1 LTTAQ
6 PVEQRG
12 PAGFCWVEAGEGEP
26 IVFLHGLGGSAT
38 AWGPQ
43 LDTFSQRFR
52 CLAWDM
58 PGYGRTPIE
67 LLQSEPAQ
75 IDFAIIADAIVAFM
89 DDAKLDTATFVGLSF
104 GGQQLLHL
112 ALRHPNKVS
121 RLIVADSSAAFGADG
136 TDPDEWM
143 RLRLDPLDS
152 GLQPGDIAERVIDAI
167 TGPNFGGSER
177 QAAIDAFAR
186 VTADGLRA
194 AVHCLPNHD
203 VTERLAQITAPT
215 LIIVGE
221 LDEETPPAY
230 SEVMAKAIPGAE
242 LVTIPGVGHLTPS
255 EAPDAFNSAV
265 DDFIARR

>member
-1 LTTAQ
+1 M
-6 PVEQRG
+6 
-12 PAGFCWVEAGEGEP
+12 EAGEGEP

-43 LDTFSQRFR
+43 LDAFSPRFR

-67 LLQSEPAQ
+67 LLQTEPAQ
-75 IDFAIIADAIVAFM
+75 IDFAVIADAIVAFM
-89 DDAKLDTATFVGLSF
+89 ADAKLDRATFVGLSF

-112 ALRHPNKVS
+112 ALRHPDRVS

-136 TDPDEWM
+136 TDPEEWM

-152 GLQPGDIAERVIDAI
+152 GLQPGDIAERVVDAI
-167 TGPNFGGSER
+167 TGPNFDGSPR
-177 QAAIDAFAR
+177 QAAIDAFGR
-186 VTADGLRA
+186 VTAEGLRA
-194 AVHCLPNHD
+194 AVHCLPSHD
-203 VTERLAQITAPT
+203 VTDRLAEIAAPT

-221 LDEETPPAY
+221 LDEETPLAY
-230 SEVMAKAIPGAE
+230 SQVIADAIPGAE
-242 LVTIPGVGHLTPS
+242 LVTIPDVGHLTPS

-265 DDFIARR
+265 GEFMARR